1 MIEQEN
7 PFGFDPEDDM
17 VRQDR
22 TQWLDPIV
30 IVSGGF
36 DPVHEGHMA
45 LFNAAAEHGKVHVL
59 LNSDDWL
66 ARKKGSSLLS
76 FQTREEILNNITSIH
91 RVHAVDDRD
100 ETVCNGLLKLRGEY
114 SNTKMFFANGG
125 DRKVNNI
132 PEQWFCEDLEINLL
146 WNIGGDKIESSS
158 KLLNQYVD
166 NMQILSEPENA
177 IVSKNLNHR
186 KWGHYEIIDSGEGW
200 LTKIL
205 TVHAGKSIS
214 LQKHTYRSEE
224 WLVLEGYGYFASS
237 EPIDKSHTSYF
248 KHMTATRIYP
258 GFKISIPSFT
268 WHWVKN
274 SEEKISL
281 KILETWF
288 GGTLEE
294 SDIERKED
302 ESEIIILE

>member
-1 MIEQEN
+1 MTEQED
-7 PFGFDPEDDM
+7 PFDFDPEDDM
-17 VRQDR
+17 IRQER

-45 LFNAAAEHGKVHVL
+45 LFNAAAKHGKVHVL

-100 ETVCNGLLKLRGEY
+100 DSVCNGLLKLRGEY

-125 DRKVNNI
+125 DRKRYNI

-146 WNIGGDKIESSS
+146 WNIGGEKIESSS
-158 KLLNQYVD
+158 KLLNEYVD
-166 NMQILSEPENA
+166 NMQLLSEPENA
-177 IVSKNLNHR
+177 FSPHLTHR
-186 KWGHYEIIDSGEGW
+186 KWGYYEIVDLGEGW
-200 LTKIL
+200 VTKIL
-205 TVHAGKSIS
+205 TIDAGKSIS

-224 WLVLEGYGYFASS
+224 WLVLEGYGHFASS
-237 EPIDKSHTSYF
+237 EPIDKRPIKQEMYTS
-248 KHMTATRIYP
+248 RVYP
-258 GFKISIPSFT
+258 GFKASIPKLT
-268 WHWVKN
+268 WHWVQN
-274 SEEKISL
+274 SEKKMPL

-288 GGTLEE
+288 GGNLEE